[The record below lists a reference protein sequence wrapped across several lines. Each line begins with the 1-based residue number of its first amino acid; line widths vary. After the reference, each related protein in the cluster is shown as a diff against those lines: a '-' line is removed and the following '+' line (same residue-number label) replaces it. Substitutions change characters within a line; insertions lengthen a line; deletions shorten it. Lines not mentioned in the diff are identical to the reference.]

1 MAVMPSG
8 SHFENLLIFKEK
20 AMTLS
25 RLTPLYHTTLGFEN
39 LFDEVEKLL
48 NSDFKTPTTTFP
60 PHNILKLD
68 DNHYVVE
75 LAVAGFSKDDIEVS
89 VNDGELVIKG
99 NKEDKAESG
108 EYLHRGIGLRSFTK
122 TLRIADTVEVKG
134 AEYKDGILRVGLE
147 NIIPDHKK
155 PRKIEIGKE
164 LNFYK
169 PELLTENKKAA

>member
-1 MAVMPSG
+1 MPSG

>member
-1 MAVMPSG
+1 
-8 SHFENLLIFKEK
+8 
-20 AMTLS
+20 MTLS

-169 PELLTENKKAA
+169 PELLTEDKKAA

>member
-1 MAVMPSG
+1 
-8 SHFENLLIFKEK
+8 
-20 AMTLS
+20 MTLS

-48 NSDFKTPTTTFP
+48 NSDFKTTTTTFP

>member
-1 MAVMPSG
+1 
-8 SHFENLLIFKEK
+8 
-20 AMTLS
+20 MTLS

-48 NSDFKTPTTTFP
+48 NSDFKTTTTTFP

-134 AEYKDGILRVGLE
+134 AEYKDGILKVGLE

-169 PELLTENKKAA
+169 PELLTEDKKAA

>member
-1 MAVMPSG
+1 
-8 SHFENLLIFKEK
+8 
-20 AMTLS
+20 MTLS

-39 LFDEVEKLL
+39 FFDEVEKLL
-48 NSDFKTPTTTFP
+48 NSDFKTTPTTFP

-68 DNHYVVE
+68 DNRYVVE
-75 LAVAGFSKDDIEVS
+75 LAVAGFSKEDIDVS

-122 TLRIADTVEVKG
+122 TLRIADTVEVRG
-134 AEYKDGILRVGLE
+134 AEYKDGILKVGLE
-147 NIIPDHKK
+147 NVILDNKK
-155 PRKIEIGKE
+155 PLKIEIGKE

-169 PELLTENKKAA
+169 TELLNEQAIAA

>member
-1 MAVMPSG
+1 
-8 SHFENLLIFKEK
+8 
-20 AMTLS
+20 MTLS

-48 NSDFKTPTTTFP
+48 NSDFKTTTTTFP

-122 TLRIADTVEVKG
+122 TLRIADTVEVRG

-169 PELLTENKKAA
+169 PELLTEDKKAA

>member
-1 MAVMPSG
+1 
-8 SHFENLLIFKEK
+8 
-20 AMTLS
+20 MTIS

-48 NSDFKTPTTTFP
+48 NSDFKTTTTTFP

-169 PELLTENKKAA
+169 PELLTEDKKAA

>member
-1 MAVMPSG
+1 MPSG

-39 LFDEVEKLL
+39 FFDEVEKLL
-48 NSDFKTPTTTFP
+48 NSDFKTTTTTFP

-147 NIIPDHKK
+147 NIIPGHKK

-169 PELLTENKKAA
+169 PELLTEDKKAA

>member
-1 MAVMPSG
+1 
-8 SHFENLLIFKEK
+8 
-20 AMTLS
+20 MTLS

-39 LFDEVEKLL
+39 FFDEVEKLL
-48 NSDFKTPTTTFP
+48 NSDLKPTTTFP

-75 LAVAGFSKDDIEVS
+75 LAVAGFSKEDIEVS
-89 VNDGELVIKG
+89 VNDGELIIKG

-122 TLRIADTVEVKG
+122 TLRIADTVEVRG
-134 AEYKDGILRVGLE
+134 AEYKDGILKVGLE

-164 LNFYK
+164 LNFFK

>member
-48 NSDFKTPTTTFP
+48 NSDFKTTTTTFP

>member
-1 MAVMPSG
+1 MPSG

-169 PELLTENKKAA
+169 PELLTEDKKAA